1 MLVSFGQIIN
11 YSKHKQPIL
20 ESDFSTVRRLAQE
33 TTDKFCIV
41 PDSPVKNKTTKIILI
56 TNEDETKF
64 RAAVQQQ
71 KGLDGVFKIIRE
83 FSSRG
88 ENKLL

>member
-20 ESDFSTVRRLAQE
+20 ENDFSTVRRLAQE

-41 PDSPVKNKTTKIILI
+41 PDSPLKNKTTKIILI
-56 TNEDETKF
+56 TDEDETKF
-64 RAAVQQQ
+64 RDAIQQQ
-71 KGLDGVFKIIRE
+71 KGLEGIFKIINE
-83 FSSRG
+83 FSARG
-88 ENKLL
+88 ENKTL